1 MEIDGDS
8 QEKKTTRK
16 QIFDFLSTV
25 KDEKLKEQFT
35 SDEKSFKSLDT
46 VLKDYFESKECI
58 DIDCEKEELK
68 LAFDIFKDT
77 ESWSMDKYRKIQGG
91 NHGTIT
97 SKLIQKYIKTG
108 GCFLLIA
115 LPHWQKILLRQ
126 AIAG

>member
-1 MEIDGDS
+1 MQVEIDGDS

-58 DIDCEKEELK
+58 DIDCKKEELK
-68 LAFDIFKDT
+68 LAFDIFKDI

-91 NHGTIT
+91 NHLTIT
-97 SKLIQKYIKTG
+97 SKLKQKYTKT
-108 GCFLLIA
+108 
-115 LPHWQKILLRQ
+115 
-126 AIAG
+126 

>member
-58 DIDCEKEELK
+58 DIDCKKEELK
-68 LAFDIFKDT
+68 LAFDIFKDRK
-77 ESWSMDKYRKIQGG
+77 SWSMDKYRKIQGR
-91 NHGTIT
+91 NHRTIT
-97 SKLIQKYIKTG
+97 SKLKQKCTKT
-108 GCFLLIA
+108 
-115 LPHWQKILLRQ
+115 
-126 AIAG
+126 